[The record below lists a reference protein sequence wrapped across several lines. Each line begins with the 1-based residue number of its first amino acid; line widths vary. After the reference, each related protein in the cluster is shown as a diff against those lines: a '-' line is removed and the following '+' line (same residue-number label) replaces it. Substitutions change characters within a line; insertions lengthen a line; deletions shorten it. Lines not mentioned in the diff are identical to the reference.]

1 MQRILENIIASRVEE
16 RGYYPYDK
24 LRRELK
30 KLGYTHKDLREAI
43 ERLGYRIERV
53 ILQSY
58 FICRN
63 DVDARKLRKTL
74 LFGLDTHLPPKSIED
89 IESGLY
95 EFIIRG
101 VTGRVGEME
110 QIRAMR
116 IVDRN
121 GVDFYPLVP
130 LLVKA
135 NRSFIIGR
143 LVKLKS
149 ASYVHIKIKEYERNN
164 PRAIREYL
172 KSGSVRLL
180 HGVYGFY
187 EGSEVSW
194 LKSYIST
201 LGRVFITSIY
211 IFKTFMEAFRTNKCL
226 ITFLNKSLVLLP
238 IK

>member
-1 MQRILENIIASRVEE
+1 MS
-16 RGYYPYDK
+16 K
-24 LRRELK
+24 
-30 KLGYTHKDLREAI
+30 
-43 ERLGYRIERV
+43 
-53 ILQSY
+53 SY

-135 NRSFIIGR
+135 NRPFLIG
-143 LVKLKS
+143 KLAKETNY
-149 ASYVHIKIKEYERNN
+149 YVRIKIKGYERNN
-164 PRAIREYL
+164 TRAIREYL
-172 KSGSVRLL
+172 RNRSVRLL

-187 EGSEVSW
+187 EGNEVSW
-194 LKSYIST
+194 LKSYIATSYMQFRTSVST
-201 LGRVFITSIY
+201 
-211 IFKTFMEAFRTNKCL
+211 FKIFMEAFRTNKCL